1 MTLSDK
7 IHGRNIGIIGMARSG
22 IAAAFLVKTNG
33 GRPFVSDSAPTDKL
47 AEPIRQLKLAAIPYE
62 TGAHSEK
69 LLACDFLVLS
79 PGVPLSI
86 DILRRAREKGIPCFS
101 EIELAAWVCQG
112 GIVAITGSNGKT
124 TTTTLTGEILRAGG
138 LEATAC
144 GNIGLPFSEIAPDI
158 PHDGLAVVEVSTF
171 QLESIETF
179 HPETAAILNLS
190 LDHLDRHGS
199 FEAYVNL
206 KYRVAENLTREDYLV
221 LNQDDPILA
230 TATINQKATAVWF
243 STTQAVPLG
252 AFVRE
257 GFLWGIFDREPQR
270 IIATGDIRIPGPHN
284 LQNAAAAVAIG
295 MRYEVPPNAMAEVL
309 STFTG
314 VEHRLEL
321 VGKVAGVTFIND
333 SKATNVDSV
342 CYALRS
348 VDTPLYLIAGG
359 RDKGAGY
366 EPLIKHGAGRIKG
379 IIAIGEAKEKIF
391 HQLGKEFPVE
401 MVDTLEQAVH
411 RAFALAHPGETVLL
425 SPACAS
431 FDMFENFEQRGRVFK
446 EIVAGLKNGK
456 TNHTALLF

>member
-7 IHGRNIGIIGMARSG
+7 IQGRKVGIVGMARSG
-22 IAAAFLVKTNG
+22 VAAAFLIRTTG
-33 GRPFVSDSAPTDKL
+33 GQPFVSDSAPAEKL
-47 AEPIRQLKLAAIPYE
+47 GEHIRQLKLAAIPYE
-62 TGAHSEK
+62 TGGHSDK

-79 PGVPLSI
+79 PGVPLRI
-86 DILRRAREKGIPCFS
+86 DILNRARDKGIPLFS
-101 EIELAAWVCQG
+101 EIELASWVCQG

-138 LEATAC
+138 LDATVC
-144 GNIGLPFSEIAPDI
+144 GNIGLPFSEVAPDI

-171 QLESIETF
+171 QLETIETF

-190 LDHLDRHGS
+190 PDHLDRHGS
-199 FEAYVNL
+199 FEAYVKL
-206 KYRVAENLTREDYLV
+206 KYRVAENQTDEDYLV
-221 LNQDDPILA
+221 LNQDDPILS
-230 TATINQKATAVWF
+230 TETINPNTTSVWF

-252 AFVRE
+252 AFVRD
-257 GFLWGIFDREPQR
+257 GYLWGIFETEPKR
-270 IIATGDIRIPGPHN
+270 IIAVDDIRIPGPHN

-295 MRYEVPPNAMAEVL
+295 MRYEVPPEAMAGVL
-309 STFTG
+309 RTFAG
-314 VEHRLEL
+314 VEHRMEPA
-321 VGKVAGVTFIND
+321 GKVAGVSFIND

-348 VDTPLYLIAGG
+348 VRTPLYLIAGG
-359 RDKGAGY
+359 RDKGASY
-366 EPLIKHGAGRIKG
+366 EPLIKYGADRIKG

-391 HQLGKEFPVE
+391 DELGKAFPVE

-411 RAFALAHPGETVLL
+411 RAFSLAHPGETVLL

-431 FDMFENFEQRGRVFK
+431 FDMFDNFEQRGRVFK
-446 EIVAGLKNGK
+446 KIVAGLKDGK